1 MRRGRPVRMSSASST
16 FCHRKAERTMPAS
29 VKTAATT
36 SHRAVPTDHSGTRSP
51 ASNDG
56 TLATSTASIRAL
68 TTSRTPNDTACLRS
82 TPTSVPCGQAGRAPA
97 RPGKV
102 ESTAA
107 SSAVPR
113 ALLPRS
119 HRCTRRHARP
129 DRPTA
134 RATVACAFGGRGAG
148 RPVTH
153 LVTCPH
159 QTPTRRRP
167 HAPRP
172 HPFRA
177 VVHHHAGGGHD
188 RGHDERRRRR
198 SPRPPARRRRRSRP
212 RRPAGGVRARAESD
226 MSEVAAALE
235 AAGQQLDGDWSR
247 PAAIV
252 VDGDTVFSQLGP
264 MADALGRS
272 PDDRARARLS
282 DVAGPASVADN
293 DTLAL
298 ALDPLGPLDLLR
310 RPVVEI
316 RVVGAEEVRG
326 TPTRHLRAQ
335 LDLTGAGAGPGGDGR
350 AAGAEAH
357 GGDVGP
363 TGTGAGADDAAD
375 TAAGGNGE
383 AATNG
388 RSRETTG
395 RNGVPVNGGSGAAPR
410 GGVPA
415 DPPAGSFEARL
426 VAAGFAS
433 LPVDVWLDG
442 QGAIRRLVV
451 TVEGAGSVTT
461 TFEVFDIGGDV
472 QLATP

>member
-1 MRRGRPVRMSSASST
+1 MRRDPIRSVPLCITTLAVVMIVVMTSAGAGDRPDHPPGGDGDPDPGVLRAAAEVTRASAS
-16 FCHRKAERTMPAS
+16 
-29 VKTAATT
+29 
-36 SHRAVPTDHSGTRSP
+36 
-51 ASNDG
+51 
-56 TLATSTASIRAL
+56 
-68 TTSRTPNDTACLRS
+68 
-82 TPTSVPCGQAGRAPA
+82 A
-97 RPGKV
+97 RV
-102 ESTAA
+102 ELQT
-107 SSAVPR
+107 
-113 ALLPRS
+113 
-119 HRCTRRHARP
+119 
-129 DRPTA
+129 
-134 RATVACAFGGRGAG
+134 TVAGPSGPVTLVHRGAF
-148 RPVTH
+148 T
-153 LVTCPH
+153 
-159 QTPTRRRP
+159 
-167 HAPRP
+167 
-172 HPFRA
+172 
-177 VVHHHAGGGHD
+177 D
-188 RGHDERRRRR
+188 
-198 SPRPPARRRRRSRP
+198 
-212 RRPAGGVRARAESD
+212 GGVRARAESD

-272 PDDRARARLS
+272 PDDWARARLS

-316 RVVGAEEVRG
+316 GVVGAEEVRG

-388 RSRETTG
+388 RSGETTG

-472 QLATP
+472 EVATPDPTDVIDP